1 MHAAIY
7 TRISRDRSGE
17 RAGVGRQEADC
28 RAYCERRGWEVA
40 GVYADNDLSA
50 YSGKPRPAY
59 KRLLADVEAGQVGAV
74 VAWHND
80 RLHRSPAEL
89 EGFIAL
95 IERTGTTVAMVE
107 GGDYD
112 LTSPDGRLSARIVG
126 AVARK
131 ESEDKQRRARRKQL
145 ELAERGLPA
154 GGQRP
159 FGFEVVRPY
168 GWAVHEDEA
177 ALVREAVERIL
188 NQRHTLRAIC
198 ADWTQRGYTTV
209 NGKRWETTG
218 LKRVL
223 TSARMAGLRSHRGR
237 ELPATWP
244 AIIDVD
250 TLAELRATLTDPA
263 RTRNGGVVARRYLL
277 AGMIFCSK
285 CGSRFH
291 ARPRDDKARR
301 YTCISGPGFNGCGKV
316 GIMAEPV
323 EELVVL
329 QALTRVS
336 LGDFAAALRE
346 AEGEAGGAR
355 ALAGQLRAY
364 EDRLSALETAH
375 YVEGAVDALAYRRIR
390 SDLEGRIATTSTQ
403 LAAATGARMF
413 TGLSSDLDTLFDA
426 WRANDLTWRRELLGR
441 LIEQV
446 EIRPASVRGRNIFEP
461 GRVAI
466 SWTSAGTGAEALR
479 A

>member
-1 MHAAIY
+1 MRAAIY

-17 RAGVGRQEADC
+17 RAGVGRQEADS
-28 RAYCERRGWEVA
+28 RAFCQRRGWEVA
-40 GVYADNDLSA
+40 GVYSDNDLSA

-59 KRLLADVEAGQVGAV
+59 RRLLADVEAGHVGAV

-95 IERTGTTVAMVE
+95 IERLGTMVAMVE

-112 LTSPDGRLSARIVG
+112 LTTPDGRLSARIVG

-145 ELAERGLPA
+145 ELAEQGRPA
-154 GGQRP
+154 GGSRP
-159 FGFEVVRPY
+159 FGFELVQPW
-168 GWAVHEDEA
+168 GWAIFEPEA
-177 ALVREAVERIL
+177 ALVREAVDRVL
-188 NQRHTLRAIC
+188 NHRHSMRAIC
-198 ADWTQRGYTTV
+198 TDWTSRGLTTV

-237 ELPATWP
+237 ELPAIWP

-250 TLAELRATLTDPA
+250 TLAELRATLNDPS
-263 RTRNGGVVARRYLL
+263 RTRNGGVVARKYLL
-277 AGMIFCSK
+277 AGMIFCSL
-285 CGSRFH
+285 CGCRLH
-291 ARPRDDKARR
+291 ARPRADKAQC
-301 YTCISGPGFNGCGKV
+301 YTCISGPGFNGCGR
-316 GIMAEPV
+316 IRTLSQPID
-323 EELVVL
+323 ELVVL

-346 AEGEAGGAR
+346 AEGEADGAR

-375 YVEGAVDALAYRRIR
+375 YVEGSVDALAYRRIR

-413 TGLSSDLDTLFDA
+413 TGLSSDLDSLLAA
-426 WRANDLTWRRELLGR
+426 WQSNDLTWRRELLGR
-441 LIEQV
+441 LIERV
-446 EIRPASVRGRNIFEP
+446 DIKPASVRGRNIFEP
-461 GRVAI
+461 ERVVITWA
-466 SWTSAGTGAEALR
+466 AGTGVEAR
-479 A
+479 PA